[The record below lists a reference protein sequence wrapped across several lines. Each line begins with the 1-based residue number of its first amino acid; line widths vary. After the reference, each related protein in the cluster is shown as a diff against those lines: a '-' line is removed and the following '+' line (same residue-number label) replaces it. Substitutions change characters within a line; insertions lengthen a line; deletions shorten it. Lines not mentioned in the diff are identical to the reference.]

1 MSEAFAPD
9 EANVVRHT
17 ITASSAQQ
25 TLSAGLGKPGAWLP
39 VRICNLATA
48 ACYIRTGSNP
58 TATTS
63 SLTIP
68 GNGFTEVLRF
78 EVPKDGPLK
87 VAIIGTASS
96 GVVEFTTGVS
106 GI

>member
-1 MSEAFAPD
+1 MSQAFAP
-9 EANVVRHT
+9 EESNVVRHT
-17 ITASSAQQ
+17 ITASSAVV
-25 TLSAGLGKPGAWLP
+25 TLGIGRGIPGGYVP

-48 ACYIRTGSNP
+48 ACYIKSGSAP
-58 TATTS
+58 TATAS

-78 EVPKDGPLK
+78 ECPKDGPLK
-87 VAIIGTASS
+87 IAIIGTASS
-96 GVVEFTTGVS
+96 GIVEFTTGSS